1 LWKAWTLQGSKSQIG
16 GVVPIHGVPRQTNQ
30 LPHSVTSVAGAIGE
44 IQLINSLFSENLLP
58 EETKRQ
64 GAAVN

>member
-1 LWKAWTLQGSKSQIG
+1 LQGSKSQIG
-16 GVVPIHGVPRQTNQ
+16 GVVPIHSVPRQTNQ

>member
-1 LWKAWTLQGSKSQIG
+1 LQGSKTQIG

-30 LPHSVTSVAGAIGE
+30 LPHSVTSAARAVGE

-58 EETKRQ
+58 VETKRQ
-64 GAAVN
+64 SKTTN

>member
-30 LPHSVTSVAGAIGE
+30 LPHSLTSIAGTIGE
-44 IQLINSLFSENLLP
+44 IKLINSVFSENLLP

-64 GAAVN
+64 CKAAN